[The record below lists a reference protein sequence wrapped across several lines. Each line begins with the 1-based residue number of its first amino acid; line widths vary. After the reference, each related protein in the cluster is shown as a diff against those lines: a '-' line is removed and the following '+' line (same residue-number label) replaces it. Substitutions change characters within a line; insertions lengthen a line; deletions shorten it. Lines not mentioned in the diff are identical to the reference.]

1 MEMQVDLENKRIGPL
16 AFLRF
21 VKTMLKT
28 VVLKTYHPD
37 ESAEQTG
44 FSLRDEPV

>member
-1 MEMQVDLENKRIGPL
+1 MQVDIENKRIGPL

-28 VVLKTYHPD
+28 VVLEEEYN
-37 ESAEQTG
+37 
-44 FSLRDEPV
+44 